1 MNDTENGT
9 NIQFGSAIPPK
20 KKLSPLLIMAIILGV
35 TLIAGAIA
43 TAVYF
48 GIKNAQEQSS
58 IEEPQSVP
66 DESSATKKKT
76 KDDAT
81 KTKKTI
87 DDYTWYD
94 LAISING
101 KIIQLNAR
109 ADNMDESFFESLC
122 DDYEKRVLE
131 PFNDFGMHFT
141 NTIYKVKC
149 NGAIY
154 FRLETMDYLNDDETV
169 RGRVIDSIQVEVSN
183 DDRIEVK
190 LPGGIKVTSDL
201 DVNDVIKKW
210 GKYTA
215 ATGIEDD
222 GSGTYAWKYN
232 KERYVITPRT
242 YVKGENS
249 DVPVTGVHLF

>member
-1 MNDTENGT
+1 
-9 NIQFGSAIPPK
+9 
-20 KKLSPLLIMAIILGV
+20 
-35 TLIAGAIA
+35 
-43 TAVYF
+43 
-48 GIKNAQEQSS
+48 
-58 IEEPQSVP
+58 
-66 DESSATKKKT
+66 
-76 KDDAT
+76 
-81 KTKKTI
+81 
-87 DDYTWYD
+87 
-94 LAISING
+94 
-101 KIIQLNAR
+101 
-109 ADNMDESFFESLC
+109 MDESFFESLC

-169 RGRVIDSIQVEVSN
+169 RGRVIDSIQVEASN

-242 YVKGENS
+242 YVKGENG